1 MLDGL
6 LKRLTVVCSAIIY
19 YTMLSHVHVQLKDLP
34 VAFYTLKEL
43 SSRRLVFI
51 MYNLAKALLQVLP
64 LALSM
69 SFITYPVLCHQ

>member
-1 MLDGL
+1 MIMLDGL

-43 SSRRLVFI
+43 SSRRSVFI
-51 MYNLAKALLQVLP
+51 TGA
-64 LALSM
+64 
-69 SFITYPVLCHQ
+69 

>member
-19 YTMLSHVHVQLKDLP
+19 YIMLSHVHVQLKDLP

-43 SSRRLVFI
+43 SEDRCSSQVRSQDFLKGVPAPALI
-51 MYNLAKALLQVLP
+51 MSY
-64 LALSM
+64 
-69 SFITYPVLCHQ
+69 